1 MTLRRSQICP
11 KPRSKFFSDPFLK
24 IELPVPIGG
33 VGHLHIPD
41 GGYSRKPYLGEEPTM
56 GMTVRTNIASLRAA
70 RSLGVTQANLG
81 NTLERISSGLRI
93 NRAADDAAGLGVAT
107 SLETAVISA
116 RQGIRNA
123 NDGISIVQT
132 TETAANEVTDILQRM
147 RELAVQSSSETLD
160 DQERS
165 YIEDEY
171 DELRDEI
178 DRIASNTEFN
188 GVQLADGSSTI
199 IDVQVGIENNTSSR
213 VGIDLGDLTTTG
225 LGLSTSVTLANVTGA
240 QAALDTLDTA
250 LDSINSFRSDL
261 GAVQNRIESAINNA
275 WSYAEALSAAEAR
288 IRDADYALETSEM
301 TKQQIM
307 QQAGVAALAQAKNM
321 NQAVVSLL
329 Q

>member
-1 MTLRRSQICP
+1 
-11 KPRSKFFSDPFLK
+11 
-24 IELPVPIGG
+24 
-33 VGHLHIPD
+33 
-41 GGYSRKPYLGEEPTM
+41 M
-56 GMTVRTNIASLRAA
+56 GMTVRTNIATLQASGNLNRTQSA
-70 RSLGVTQANLG
+70 LGG
-81 NTLERISSGLRI
+81 TLERISSGLRI

-107 SLETAVISA
+107 ALETAVISA
-116 RQGIRNA
+116 WQGIRNA

-132 TETAANEVTDILQRM
+132 AESASNEVTDILQRM

-171 DELRDEI
+171 DELNDEI
-178 DRIASNTEFN
+178 ARIASNTEFN
-188 GVQLADGSSTI
+188 GVQLADGTQTLI
-199 IDVQVGIENNTSSR
+199 NVQVGIENNTASR
-213 VGIDLGDLTTTG
+213 VAIDLGDLTTTG
-225 LGLSTSVTLANVTGA
+225 LGLGTTVTLANVTGA

-250 LDSINSFRSDL
+250 LDSINSYRSQL

-275 WSYAEALSAAEAR
+275 WSYAEALSAAESR

>member
-1 MTLRRSQICP
+1 
-11 KPRSKFFSDPFLK
+11 
-24 IELPVPIGG
+24 
-33 VGHLHIPD
+33 
-41 GGYSRKPYLGEEPTM
+41 
-56 GMTVRTNIASLRAA
+56 
-70 RSLGVTQANLG
+70 
-81 NTLERISSGLRI
+81 LERISSGLRI

-107 SLETAVISA
+107 ALETAVISA

-132 TETAANEVTDILQRM
+132 AESASNEVTDILQRM

-160 DQERS
+160 NQERS

-178 DRIASNTEFN
+178 ARIANNTEFN
-188 GVQLADGSSTI
+188 GVQLADGTTTLLS
-199 IDVQVGIENNTSSR
+199 VQVGIENNSASR

-225 LGLSTSVTLANVTGA
+225 LGLGTSVTLLNVTGA
-240 QAALDTLDTA
+240 QSALDTLDTA
-250 LDSINSFRSDL
+250 LDSINSYRSQL
-261 GAVQNRIESAINNA
+261 GSVQNRIESAINNA
-275 WSYAEALSAAEAR
+275 WSYAEALSAAESR

-307 QQAGVAALAQAKNM
+307 QQAGIAALAQAKNM